1 MLPPADS
8 LAPEWLLVPED
19 ANDLAHGVWPASAVR
34 DADGV
39 LDIAGVS
46 ATDLARA
53 YGTPLL
59 VLDEDEVRGRA
70 RAFRTAFD
78 RAAAENGT
86 TAQVYYAGKA
96 FLSTT
101 VARWVVDEGLRV
113 DVCTG
118 GELEVALAAGVAPAS
133 LGFHG
138 NNKSTAELERA
149 VVAGVGT
156 IIVDSAIEIERLAAI
171 TARTGAVQR
180 VLVRVIS
187 GVHAETHEFLA
198 TAHEDQKFGF
208 PLAEAEE
215 AVARIRELSGLDFA
229 GLHCHIG
236 SQIFGVAGFRES
248 ASRVLELH
256 AALLEGGPVPQL
268 NLGGGF
274 GIAYTR
280 VDDPTP
286 IDVLAGE
293 IVTAVAEGCAARG
306 IPVPAL
312 SFEPGR
318 AIVGTAGVTLYEV
331 GTTKDVT
338 VESGAVRRYISVDGG
353 MSDNARTALY
363 GAQFS
368 ARLASRAGGGEPQ
381 LSRVVGKHCESG
393 DVVVDHEY
401 LPSDLVPGDLL
412 AVPATGAY
420 CASLSSNYNHVP
432 RPPIVAVRDGRAR
445 VIVRGE
451 TVDDLLARDA
461 GIDGAQAPEG
471 DK

>member
-8 LAPEWLLVPED
+8 LAPEWLVVPDD
-19 ANDLAHGVWPASAVR
+19 ANDLADGVWPESAVR
-34 DADGV
+34 DDGGA
-39 LDIAGVS
+39 LLIAGVS
-46 ATDLARA
+46 APSLTRT
-53 YGTPLL
+53 YGSPLL

-70 RAFRTAFD
+70 RRFRVAFD
-78 RAAAENGT
+78 RAAAEHGT

-96 FLSTT
+96 FLCTT
-101 VARWVVDEGLRV
+101 VARWVVDEGLRI

-118 GELEVALAAGVAPAS
+118 GELAVALAAGVAAAS

-138 NNKSTAELERA
+138 NNKSVAELERA
-149 VVAGVGT
+149 VEVGVGT

-171 TARTGAVQR
+171 TARTGTTQR

-187 GVHAETHEFLA
+187 GVHAETHDFLA

-208 PLAEAEE
+208 PLPDAEH
-215 AVARIRELSGLDFA
+215 AVARIREIPGLMFA

-248 ASRVLELH
+248 ASRVLDLH
-256 AALLEGGPVPQL
+256 ATLLQDGPVPQL

-286 IDVLAGE
+286 IEDLAGE
-293 IVTAVAEGCAARG
+293 IVDAVAEGCAARG
-306 IPVPAL
+306 IPMPAL

-318 AIVGTAGVTLYEV
+318 AIVGTAGVTIYEV

-338 VESGAVRRYISVDGG
+338 VESGAVRRYVSVDGG
-353 MSDNARTALY
+353 MSDNARPALY

-368 ARLASRAGGGEPQ
+368 ARLASRVGAGEPR

-393 DVVVDHEY
+393 DIVVDHEY
-401 LPSDLVPGDLL
+401 LPDDLVPGDLL

-420 CASLSSNYNHVP
+420 CVSLASNYNHVP
-432 RPPIVAVRDGRAR
+432 RPPVVAVREGRST

-451 TVDDLLARDA
+451 TLDDVLARDT
-461 GIDGAQAPEG
+461 GIDGAPAADR